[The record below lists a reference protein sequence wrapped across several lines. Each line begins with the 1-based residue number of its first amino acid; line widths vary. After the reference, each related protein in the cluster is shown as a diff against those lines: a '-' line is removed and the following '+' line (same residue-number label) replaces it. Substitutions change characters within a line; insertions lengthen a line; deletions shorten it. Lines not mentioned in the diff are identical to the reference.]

1 MPVLDAPEQFSVGNR
16 RIGLIEKAVMAKL
29 RILLA
34 DDHEVVR
41 RGIRSVLQTQPDW
54 EVCAEAS
61 NGREVVEQA
70 LRLRPDIVVIDIS
83 MPEMNGLEATRRIV
97 QQIPD
102 QRVLILTM
110 HDNERLFRDVIQA
123 GAKGVLLKTDASQD
137 LIQAV
142 EALHQH
148 KTFLTGK
155 LARAQMSGRTR
166 ADDPLVREALTPREL
181 EVTRL
186 LAEGMS
192 SKEVGIALSMSV
204 KTAQTHRSNIMRKLD
219 IHSIS
224 ELVLYAARNNII
236 RVLPVG
242 SELASTEEEKT

>member
-1 MPVLDAPEQFSVGNR
+1 
-16 RIGLIEKAVMAKL
+16 MAKL

-41 RGIRSVLQTQPDW
+41 RGIRSVLQMHPDW

-61 NGREVVEQA
+61 NGREVVEQT
-70 LRLRPDIVVIDIS
+70 LRLRPDIVLIDIS

-110 HDNERLFRDVIQA
+110 HDNERLFHDVIQA
-123 GAKGVLLKTDASQD
+123 GAKGVLLKTDASRD

-142 EALHQH
+142 EALQQH
-148 KTFLTGK
+148 KMFLTGK
-155 LARAQMSGRTR
+155 LARARISGRTR
-166 ADDPLVREALTPREL
+166 AHDPLAQETLTPREL

-186 LAEGMS
+186 LAEGKS
-192 SKEVGIALSMSV
+192 SKQIGMALSISI

-219 IHSIS
+219 IHSTS
-224 ELVLYAARNNII
+224 ELVLYAARSNII
-236 RVLPVG
+236 RVLPLG
-242 SELASTEEEKT
+242 GELASTEEEKM

>member
-1 MPVLDAPEQFSVGNR
+1 V
-16 RIGLIEKAVMAKL
+16 AKL

-41 RGIRSVLQTQPDW
+41 RGIRSLLLTHVDW

-61 NGREVVEQA
+61 NGREAVEQT
-70 LRLRPDIVVIDIS
+70 LRVRPDIAVIDIS

-110 HDNERLFRDVIQA
+110 YDNERLFRDVIQA
-123 GAKGVLLKTDASQD
+123 GAKGVLLKTDASLD
-137 LIQAV
+137 LIRAV
-142 EALHQH
+142 EALEQH
-148 KTFLTGK
+148 KTFLTAK
-155 LARAQMSGRTR
+155 LARISGRTR
-166 ADDPLVREALTPREL
+166 ADHPLVQEALTSREL

-192 SKEVGIALSMSV
+192 SRQVARVLRISV
-204 KTAQTHRSNIMRKLD
+204 KTAQTHRSNIMRKLE

-236 RVLPVG
+236 QVLPLAN
-242 SELASTEEEKT
+242 ELPSTEEDKA